1 MAVLVS
7 SKVPCVVFEDDHL
20 LVINK
25 PSGMN
30 THAPAPYA
38 GAGIH
43 EWLRER
49 DSAWATISI
58 LHRLDKETSGLM
70 LFGKSTLANRSISEQ
85 FEKRTIQKSY
95 LFITASKPVSV
106 PALVKTGLARAGNY
120 YITTALGVGDNDAET
135 LFEVVSSG
143 RMGTVIRAKPR
154 TGRTHQIRVHAAS
167 IGCPILGDTLY
178 GGAVFKRICLHS
190 AALTL
195 AHPATKAPLLFESPI
210 DFEADSS
217 RALRA
222 ALIDPQETD
231 AFRLVNGHPDGR
243 PGVFVERWGD
253 ALLASSEHELTSP
266 QVDWL
271 RRIMLGEGCAYANH
285 KLLSRQVR
293 KQAPVDS
300 SPLPMLSADPS
311 KPIAPP
317 TRVVRENGVRY
328 EISFAEGYSVGLF
341 LDQRENRRRLL
352 MRSIGHDFPLWSES
366 ATKPAVLNVF
376 SYTCAFSV
384 CAALAGARTTSL
396 DLSKKYLEW
405 GRRNMVLNGLDPA
418 HHDFIYGDAFD
429 WMKRLAKKGRKF
441 DCVILD
447 PPTFSQSKEHGVWRA
462 AQDYQELVRVGEPL
476 IAKGGVLL
484 ASTNVATMDPSEF
497 VSLVEAALKSAGRT
511 VSKSFFAPQP
521 PDFPMNST
529 QPGYLKTLWMKLD

>member
-1 MAVLVS
+1 MAVLVTS
-7 SKVPCVVFEDDHL
+7 HVPCVVFEDDHL
-20 LVINK
+20 LVISK

-30 THAPAPYA
+30 THAPATYA
-38 GAGIH
+38 GDGIH

-49 DSAWATISI
+49 DPRWAALSI

-70 LFGKSTLANRSISEQ
+70 LFGKTTAANRGISQQ
-85 FEKRTIQKSY
+85 FETRSVHKAY
-95 LFITASKPVSV
+95 LFITASRPVSIPSV
-106 PALVKTGLARAGNY
+106 VKTGIARAGNY
-120 YITTALGVGDNDAET
+120 YVTTPLGVGDNDAET

-143 RMGTVIRAKPR
+143 PMGTVIRAKPR

-178 GGAVFKRICLHS
+178 GGPSFKRICLHS
-190 AALTL
+190 STLTF
-195 AHPATKAPLLFESPI
+195 AHPVTQEPLQFESPI
-210 DFEADSS
+210 DFEADSA
-217 RALRA
+217 RALRK

-231 AFRLVNGHPDGR
+231 AFRLVHGQPDGQ
-243 PGVFVERWGD
+243 PGLFVERWGD
-253 ALLASSEHELTSP
+253 ALLASSETELTSA
-266 QVDWL
+266 QVQWL
-271 RRIMLGEGCAYANH
+271 RGLMLVEGCAYTSH

-293 KQAPVDS
+293 KQAPGDS
-300 SPLPMLSADPS
+300 SPLPVLSADPG

-317 TRVVRENGVRY
+317 TRVVRENGVKF

-352 MRSIGHDFPLWSES
+352 RGTVCRDFSLWPG
-366 ATKPAVLNVF
+366 AAAKPEVLNVF

-405 GRRNMVLNGLDPA
+405 GRRNMALNGIDPA
-418 HHDFIYGDAFD
+418 GHDFIYGDAFD
-429 WMKRLAKKGRKF
+429 WMKRLVKKGRKF

-462 AQDYQELVRVGEPL
+462 AQDYKELVIASEPL

-484 ASTNVATMDPSEF
+484 ASTNVATMAPEEF
-497 VSLVEAALKSAGRT
+497 VWLVEDALKSVGRAI
-511 VSKSFFAPQP
+511 SKSFFAPQP
-521 PDFPMNST
+521 FDFPMNSF
-529 QPGYLKTLWMKLD
+529 QPGYLKTLWLKVG